1 VFRVRTLGPNTVASE
16 WCFERV
22 EIHHADAPYVEV
34 LQHFTNC
41 SHRSPL
47 LTEKQITGLATHIAG
62 LVGDNA
68 EFTLRVKLALAG

>member
-1 VFRVRTLGPNTVASE
+1 MRFFCE